1 MSTFSERFPSYM
13 RLKLFVD
20 GSDVEGGEPGPYA
33 STIKTLYKS
42 AVDNH
47 NNRILTD
54 PFPDAGF
61 DLISPFYHIVS
72 QHSMCKINFGVKCS
86 AKLIHGCAD
95 DIISYNSGFYIY
107 PRSSTGSK
115 TPLRLANS
123 VGIIDSGYRGNLMS
137 VFDNNSSSEYV
148 VSQFD
153 KLVQICAPGLVPILV
168 QLVDD
173 ESELG
178 DLTSRGESGFGS
190 TTVGL
195 VNMVNEVDL

>member
-1 MSTFSERFPSYM
+1 MTTFSERFPSYM

-20 GSDVEGGEPGPYA
+20 GSEVVGGEPGGY
-33 STIKTLYKS
+33 SDSIKTLYKS
-42 AVDNH
+42 AVDTH

-61 DLISPFYHIVS
+61 DLFSPLNHVVS
-72 QHSMCKINFGVKCS
+72 QFSTCKINFGVKCS
-86 AKLIHGCAD
+86 AVMIYASNQEDVD

-137 VFDNNSSSEYV
+137 VFDNNSQDEYM

-168 QLVDD
+168 QIVDN

-178 DLTSRGESGFGS
+178 DLTSRGEGGFGS
-190 TTVGL
+190 TTI
-195 VNMVNEVDL
+195 NEVDL